1 MSNERLIVELAED
14 YLEMQAAKEE
24 LRAEVKEKY
33 RKLAKEEL
41 DERTEELERPF
52 AVKLVTARKAGVR
65 RYELEL
71 PVLRSK
77 DGAKFRHFIE
87 LGGGEITAVKTAS
100 EKLKEVTAPTVSWQE
115 MKDSLGLVYEG
126 QVEWVTE
133 SFNMETLET
142 EIQTATHPTYRMPSG
157 VKFFVKNRQ
166 LWTTVTEDWAEIR
179 DFSKDNSAELEVI
192 YREHE

>member
-100 EKLKEVTAPTVSWQE
+100 EKLKEVTAPTISWQE
-115 MKDSLGLVYEG
+115 TIEGLGLAYEG

-133 SFNMETLET
+133 TFNMETLET
-142 EIQTATHPTYRMPSG
+142 ETQTATHPTYSLKTG
-157 VKFFVKNRQ
+157 TKFFVKNRQ

-179 DFSKDNSAELEVI
+179 EFSKDFNAELEVI

>member
-41 DERTEELERPF
+41 DERTEALERPF

-115 MKDSLGLVYEG
+115 TIEGLGLAYEG

-133 SFNMETLET
+133 TFNMETLET
-142 EIQTATHPTYRMPSG
+142 ETQTATHPTYRMPSG

-179 DFSKDNSAELEVI
+179 ELGRQGAALEAL
-192 YREHE
+192 YKEHE